1 MRPSWGNNSKP
12 ITHPSSRQRHPTP
25 LAAVCMNVTL
35 MKYPN
40 GGRIKTVISCLLL
53 VGLTWYTGIQQ
64 SSDMITAIHNRATSI
79 QSAWF
84 EAKMEPALLHLPIK
98 QNNETAMTAFY
109 HNVHWMQQQIQ
120 SYSASSRNAITLN
133 YHGVKELSVITQPWF
148 KNKNLFCSTVQQQR
162 TKQQDSNRFIIVN
175 ITFGCRD
182 IFKNGYLGTG
192 NYLAFFYGL
201 QLSAHVLGNI
211 DLHLACHDAEATQR
225 ELILPWTM
233 GYFPGRLSHEPSR
246 YPVSNESACSGFRDL
261 PLSYMYR
268 EIQHDLRRMA
278 IALVGIP
285 SPSPPVS
292 PNEVRR
298 RHASASYAQQHVW
311 PLYNTTTNQYYY
323 HRPIGSSVL
332 LLPPPKQS
340 DQPMYETPSEFQM
353 DDVTIHFRCGD
364 FLSDQ
369 WDFIETSTFSSYVEP
384 ITPNIRSIGI
394 LTQSL
399 EVQNAASGRQQRI
412 DDIEKTVVRRC
423 KTLVYS
429 FVAYVQHFHP
439 HVEIRIHN
447 SINETIALT
456 YARMIMARQSSITG
470 MTSFGEFATMAT
482 FGTGYIR
489 SPGQWIRPIDE
500 LNETV
505 IWYPAEKIASFQYIK
520 QLWMVN
526 GTQAALQW
534 FWNGVIPRDGNYCGI
549 LHRSICQ

>member
-1 MRPSWGNNSKP
+1 MKKYLPIVFILGVSGFLLKTLWENFQTIHDFIQETGWSNDISLEWVVVNQQQQHATPPINNQNQES
-12 ITHPSSRQRHPTP
+12 QQ
-25 LAAVCMNVTL
+25 VT
-35 MKYPN
+35 
-40 GGRIKTVISCLLL
+40 
-53 VGLTWYTGIQQ
+53 
-64 SSDMITAIHNRATSI
+64 
-79 QSAWF
+79 
-84 EAKMEPALLHLPIK
+84 LHLPHE
-98 QNNETAMTAFY
+98 NETILTTFY
-109 HNVHWMQQQIQ
+109 HNVQVMQQQQ
-120 SYSASSRNAITLN
+120 QQQLLLPPNDSLQDASTSATVTLQ
-133 YHGVKELSVITQPWF
+133 YHGLSELEQLSRPWSIPGRNEFCAVIRRLRTAKTRSFQNGVVQVGQRPHLHVVVNVTF
-148 KNKNLFCSTVQQQR
+148 SCRELFE
-162 TKQQDSNRFIIVN
+162 D
-175 ITFGCRD
+175 GH
-182 IFKNGYLGTG
+182 LGTG
-192 NYLAFFYGL
+192 NFLAFFYGL
-201 QLSAHVLGNI
+201 RLSAHVLGNI

-399 EVQNAASGRQQRI
+399 EIQNTTNGRHQRI
-412 DDIEKTVVRRC
+412 DDLEQTVVGRC
-423 KTLVYS
+423 RILVNS

-489 SPGQWIRPIDE
+489 SPGQWIRPIDG
-500 LNETV
+500 LNATV

-534 FWNGVIPRDGNYCGI
+534 FWNGAVPRDGNYCGI
-549 LHRSICQ
+549 LHRSMCQ